1 MRLLAAATLVAL
13 ALAAGTATARPP
25 GPAPSRVQ
33 VSAKEFFFVLS
44 RTKLRSGPAI
54 VELAN
59 FGEDPHDL
67 RLQRIGGTRVY
78 RTPLV
83 QPGAYYDLD
92 VTLVPGRYRLWC
104 SIANHRELGMNA
116 VLTVFAA
123 MR

>member
-1 MRLLAAATLVAL
+1 MRLFAAVLAAL
-13 ALAAGTATARPP
+13 AFAAGTASARPP
-25 GPAPSRVQ
+25 GPGPSRVQ
-33 VSAKEFFFVLS
+33 VSAKEFYFVLS

-54 VELAN
+54 VELVN
-59 FGEDPHDL
+59 LGEDPHDL
-67 RLQRIGGTRVY
+67 RLQRVGGARVY

-83 QPGAYYDLD
+83 QPGDYFDLG